1 MRCLDSPTGK
11 LTCNFLEFRNNLCPL
26 PHKTL
31 LFLITIPKENQSF
44 TNRFHGI
51 VHPEM
56 LFSLSDSPDHKI
68 GKSEKEYIAKRNI
81 ISCGSN

>member
-11 LTCNFLEFRNNLCPL
+11 LTCAFLEFRNNLCPL

-31 LFLITIPKENQSF
+31 LFLITIPKENQSV
-44 TNRFHGI
+44 TNRCHGV

-56 LFSLSDSPDHKI
+56 LFSLSDSPNHKI
-68 GKSEKEYIAKRNI
+68 GHAKRNI